1 MKINDVAEYAGVSLA
16 TVSRVLN
23 GRKVK
28 EETKRKVEEA
38 IRKLN
43 YTPNFMASNLQ
54 RTKSGMLL
62 ILVPE
67 ISNPYYSSI
76 LEGVEL
82 TARESGYNIILGSS
96 YSSEEQLLEYLN
108 LLNKKLVD
116 GVILMEKVS
125 KNKIMKKIN
134 DEKLYKRIVQC
145 SEYIDENNLSSIT
158 IDHKKAAYEAVNHL
172 IAIGKKNLYLFR
184 MKKDFTYSVL
194 RREGFME
201 ALKDNGIE
209 FKKENEIILDELSI
223 KEGFKQ
229 MNIILNN
236 REIKNAGIFA
246 VSDVIGIGIIKAL
259 NMKKIKIPEEAAV
272 VGFDN
277 IEFSAVTEPSLT
289 TISQPGYE
297 LGKESVKTLLKII
310 ENENIL
316 PEKIILEH
324 ELIVRESTNR
334 KSLK

>member
-1 MKINDVAEYAGVSLA
+1 MKINDVAEYAGVSPA

-23 GRKVK
+23 RKKVK
-28 EETKRKVEEA
+28 EETRKKVEEA
-38 IRKLN
+38 IKKLN

-67 ISNPYYSSI
+67 ISNPYYSPI

-82 TARESGYNIILGSS
+82 TARSRGYNIILGSS
-96 YSSEEQLLEYLN
+96 YSSEEQLLDYLN

-125 KNKIMKKIN
+125 KEKIIKKIN
-134 DEKLYKRIVQC
+134 DERLYNRIVQC
-145 SEYIDENNLSSIT
+145 SEYIDENNLSCIT
-158 IDHKKAAYEAVNHL
+158 IDHKKAAYEAASHL
-172 IAIGKKNLYLFR
+172 ISIGKREFYLFR

-194 RREGFME
+194 RREGFIE

-209 FKKENEIILDELSI
+209 LKRENEIILDELSI
-223 KEGFKQ
+223 KESFKQ
-229 MNIILNN
+229 MNILLNN
-236 REIKNAGIFA
+236 RKIENAGIFA
-246 VSDVIGIGIIKAL
+246 VSDVLGIGIIKAL
-259 NMKKIKIPEEAAV
+259 NLKNIKIPQDAAV

-277 IEFSAVTEPSLT
+277 IDFSAVTEPSLT

-297 LGKESVKTLLKII
+297 LGKESVKQLLKII
-310 ENENIL
+310 ENGNVT

>member
-67 ISNPYYSSI
+67 ISNPYYSPI

-96 YSSEEQLLEYLN
+96 YSLEEQLLEYLN

-125 KNKIMKKIN
+125 KDKICL
-134 DEKLYKRIVQC
+134 LYT
-145 SEYIDENNLSSIT
+145 SD
-158 IDHKKAAYEAVNHL
+158 AA
-172 IAIGKKNLYLFR
+172 
-184 MKKDFTYSVL
+184 D
-194 RREGFME
+194 
-201 ALKDNGIE
+201 D
-209 FKKENEIILDELSI
+209 
-223 KEGFKQ
+223 
-229 MNIILNN
+229 
-236 REIKNAGIFA
+236 
-246 VSDVIGIGIIKAL
+246 
-259 NMKKIKIPEEAAV
+259 
-272 VGFDN
+272 
-277 IEFSAVTEPSLT
+277 
-289 TISQPGYE
+289 
-297 LGKESVKTLLKII
+297 
-310 ENENIL
+310 
-316 PEKIILEH
+316 
-324 ELIVRESTNR
+324 
-334 KSLK
+334 